1 MECNNI
7 QVFYGKYNLINYSF
21 ANICSYPTK
30 YEPHCSIQISEALI
44 SISEGQRCG
53 GGVILEKC
61 GGVRRQNSQVT
72 VEGGG
77 LCKQLSS
84 INFCANSINTTV
96 KQT

>member
-1 MECNNI
+1 MW
-7 QVFYGKYNLINYSF
+7 
-21 ANICSYPTK
+21 
-30 YEPHCSIQISEALI
+30 
-44 SISEGQRCG
+44 